1 MYGLRR
7 AKVYCSIWM
16 GVWEWHTGEHIWT
29 QGKGSTKRKDRTT
42 QGRTQS
48 WFMLFTVFGWRNQE
62 GWYRWA
68 GHAAHVGQMRNAQIM
83 KGKDRP
89 KRAWKN
95 TGRGVRKCVNQVQ
108 DGTVR
113 GYIKGK
119 LTDCHILF
127 SRRTALCSIGPS
139 VTYGLRC
146 WLKRSHYDWSTNIG
160 FWYHCHVTFLY
171 GQVPAANVFIVVLN
185 CQQQFVTSVQANW
198 TVSSSLLPACK
209 QTELSAAVFYHC
221 ANKAV
226 PFTINNNCC
235 QYHNAKLKPYMQY
248 IGTV

>member
-1 MYGLRR
+1 
-7 AKVYCSIWM
+7 
-16 GVWEWHTGEHIWT
+16 
-29 QGKGSTKRKDRTT
+29 
-42 QGRTQS
+42 
-48 WFMLFTVFGWRNQE
+48 MLFTVFGWRNQE

-171 GQVPAANVFIVVLN
+171 GQVPAVNVFIVVLN
-185 CQQQFVTSVQANW
+185 CQQQFVTSVQANWTANSSLLPLCKQTELPTAGCYHRASKLNKLNCQQKFVTSVQANW